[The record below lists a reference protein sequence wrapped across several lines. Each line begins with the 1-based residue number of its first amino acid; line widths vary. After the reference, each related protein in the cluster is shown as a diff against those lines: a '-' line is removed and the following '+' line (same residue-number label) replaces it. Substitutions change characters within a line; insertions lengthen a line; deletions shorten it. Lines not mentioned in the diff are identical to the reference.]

1 MKAILR
7 LFKAFNIRIYK
18 AFAIHHRPLAPFLK
32 PYDLKVMVAAVLLL
46 GTADTIGR
54 LAVLRHSDAVTAA
67 SLDAG
72 LSPLASV
79 MAHSTR
85 GLAIH
90 EGSTAGARQGE
101 MAETW

>member
-1 MKAILR
+1 
-7 LFKAFNIRIYK
+7 
-18 AFAIHHRPLAPFLK
+18 
-32 PYDLKVMVAAVLLL
+32 MVAAVLLL

-90 EGSTAGARQGE
+90 EGRTAGARQGE
-101 MAETW
+101 MAVKRGETGVKRGNSSGKTM